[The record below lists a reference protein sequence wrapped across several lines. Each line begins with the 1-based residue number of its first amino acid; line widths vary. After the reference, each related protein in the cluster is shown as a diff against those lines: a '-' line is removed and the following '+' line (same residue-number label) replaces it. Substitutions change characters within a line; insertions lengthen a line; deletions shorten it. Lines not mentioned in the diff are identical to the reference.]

1 MGIIEIGIGA
11 RIFVSVDN
19 VKFGAWWVGVI
30 MVITSC
36 MLFRRYSWRAAAV
49 ISSIVA
55 LIGAIVDGEDIKK
68 FSSITACASQH
79 DISIAVIKYYG
90 QSSNYL
96 LAESCLLIWYRI
108 DATACLVVANYA
120 TINVLYP
127 IIIVIF

>member
-36 MLFRRYSWRAAAV
+36 IISRRYSRRAAAV

-55 LIGAIVDGEDIKK
+55 LIGAIVDGEGTI
-68 FSSITACASQH
+68 ITIALHSLPVNPLSFLLRKYSNFRYIT
-79 DISIAVIKYYG
+79 ISDPF
-90 QSSNYL
+90 L
-96 LAESCLLIWYRI
+96 PHPM
-108 DATACLVVANYA
+108 T
-120 TINVLYP
+120 
-127 IIIVIF
+127 